1 MNVSPGNPYPN
12 KAGDLLNPTF
22 VVWLTDQLHGG
33 PLETDGEDCKQSI
46 VMLTAHS
53 KATYI
58 SSNAKIHKCILL
70 YVKWKASQN

>member
-1 MNVSPGNPYPN
+1 MNVSPGNPYPD

-33 PLETDGEDCKQSI
+33 PLEPDGEDYKQSI

-53 KATYI
+53 KATDVY
-58 SSNAKIHKCILL
+58 SNAQIRKFILT
-70 YVKWKASQN
+70 YAKWKASQN